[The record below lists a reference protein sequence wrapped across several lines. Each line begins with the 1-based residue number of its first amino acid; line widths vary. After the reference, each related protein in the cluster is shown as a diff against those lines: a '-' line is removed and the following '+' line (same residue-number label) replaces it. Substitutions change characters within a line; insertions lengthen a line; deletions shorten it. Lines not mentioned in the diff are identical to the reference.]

1 MILGVKELREQYKF
15 SESIISQRRGKT
27 KQSKTAFDPSLNIA
41 LYKYHQY
48 HYHYR
53 HSPKLFELFF
63 SLQCVNSSFF
73 LYPKQGN
80 KFKIVN
86 PLTPMNYQDRISPH
100 CTNTISSRQYMRITR
115 NINWR
120 IISLSSTKFFKL
132 TSPEL

>member
-48 HYHYR
+48 HYHYC
-53 HSPKLFELFF
+53 HCPKSFELF
-63 SLQCVNSSFF
+63 SVYSVSTVVFF
-73 LYPKQGN
+73 LYHQQSN
-80 KFKIVN
+80 KFKIVS

-100 CTNTISSRQYMRITR
+100 CTNNTISSRQYMRITR
-115 NINWR
+115 NIN
-120 IISLSSTKFFKL
+120 
-132 TSPEL
+132 